1 MLRTLCS
8 HSLHAP
14 KQNGRCGKAACGI
27 LLQQKHLRN
36 VKLNYFELLELF
48 YQQHDEN
55 LQEIGLFWRSIRAPP
70 VEQELQRSAPLHT
83 FDLNVHHPGKRWTL

>member
-55 LQEIGLFWRSIRAPP
+55 LQEIGLFWRSVRAPP
-70 VEQELQRSAPLHT
+70 VEQELQSLDTRVL
-83 FDLNVHHPGKRWTL
+83 